1 MLVSFEFYLQLLT
14 HTLLLYLIV
23 QYITK
28 GENCLSASLFVLTL
42 FLVSGLFSFF
52 ESFYGFELVFT
63 SFDVLGLFNMLS
75 MTQLLQIFLGFR
87 V

>member
-1 MLVSFEFYLQLLT
+1 MLASFEFFLQLLT

-23 QYITK
+23 LYITK
-28 GENCLSASLFVLTL
+28 GENCHSTSLFILTI
-42 FLVSGLFSFF
+42 FPISRLFSFS

-63 SFDVLGLFNMLS
+63 SFDVLGLFNLLS
-75 MTQLLQIFLGFR
+75 MIQLLEILLGFR